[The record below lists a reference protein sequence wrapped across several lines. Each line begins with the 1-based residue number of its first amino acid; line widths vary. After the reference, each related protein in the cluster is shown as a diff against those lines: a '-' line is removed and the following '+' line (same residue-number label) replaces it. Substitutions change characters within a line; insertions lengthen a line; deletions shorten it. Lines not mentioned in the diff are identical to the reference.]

1 MKIIHLL
8 LILIVS
14 LLFGCTGNP
23 SGKNDTSK
31 DTVKTVL
38 LDPARF
44 DTTINGKHVKLYVLK
59 NKNNV
64 EVAITNYGARIV
76 SVRVPDR
83 NNNFDNVV
91 LGLPSINDYI
101 GDNTYLGCIVGRYA
115 NRLAKGKYKVNGKE
129 YSAPVNNGVNSLHGG
144 LKGFQ
149 HVVWNATQT
158 GNTLSLNYSAAD
170 GQEGYPGKLDVTV
183 AYSLTDANE
192 LKIEYEAVTDKP
204 TVINLSNH
212 AYFNLKGEGEGDI
225 LDHELQILA
234 DNITPVDST
243 LIPTGLLMKVEGTPF
258 DFRTAHK
265 IGQLINEDNEQ
276 LKFGKGYDHNWVLNK
291 KSNEFGLAAKLVEPE
306 TGRVMEIFT
315 TEPGFQ
321 FYSGNF
327 MDGTTVGIKGK
338 AYDFRNAVVLETQ
351 HFPDSPNHPSFP
363 STLLKPGDKY
373 YQLSVYKF
381 STKK

>member
-1 MKIIHLL
+1 MKIFYFLL
-8 LILIVS
+8 LTMVT
-14 LLFGCTGNP
+14 LLLACTGKP
-23 SGKNDTSK
+23 
-31 DTVKTVL
+31 TVKNNTSQNTVKIVL
-38 LDPARF
+38 PDPSRF
-44 DTTINGKHVKLYVLK
+44 DTTVDGKPVKLFVLK

-91 LGLPSINDYI
+91 LGLPSIADYLR
-101 GDNTYLGCIVGRYA
+101 DKTYLGCIVGRYA
-115 NRLAKGKYKVNGKE
+115 NRLAKGKYRVNGKE
-129 YSAPVNNGVNSLHGG
+129 YSAPINNGVNSLHGG

-149 HVVWNATQT
+149 HVVWDATQS
-158 GNTLSLNYSAAD
+158 GNTVSLTYSAAD

-183 AYSLTDANE
+183 SYSLTDANE

-204 TVINLSNH
+204 TVVNLSNH

-225 LDHELQILA
+225 LDHELQIMA
-234 DNITPVDST
+234 NNITPVDST
-243 LIPTGLLMKVEGTPF
+243 LIPTGLLMKVEDTPF
-258 DFRTAHK
+258 DFRISHK
-265 IGQLINEDNEQ
+265 IGQLINENNEQ

-291 KSNEFGLAAKLVEPE
+291 KSNEFGLAAKLHEPE
-306 TGRVMEIFT
+306 TGRIMEIFT

-327 MDGTTVGIKGK
+327 MDGKTVGIKGK
-338 AYDFRNAVVLETQ
+338 AYNFRNAMVLETQ
-351 HFPDSPNHPSFP
+351 HFPDSPNHPNFP
-363 STLLKPGDKY
+363 STLLKPGEKY
-373 YQLSVYKF
+373 HQLSVYKF